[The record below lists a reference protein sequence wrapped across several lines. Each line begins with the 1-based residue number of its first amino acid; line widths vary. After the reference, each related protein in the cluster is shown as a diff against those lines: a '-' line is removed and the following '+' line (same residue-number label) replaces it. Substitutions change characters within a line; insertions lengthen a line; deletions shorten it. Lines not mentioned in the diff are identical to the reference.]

1 MTSLDKEWFIN
12 KLKECG
18 AVKYGDFTLASGQ
31 KSNFYIDIKIAITH
45 PDLLGAMAKAM
56 APYSKGYT
64 RIAGVE
70 LGAVPIAAALSLE
83 TKIPYIIMRKEKKD
97 HGTRKMYE
105 GEMRSGDKV
114 LFVEDVVTTGGTLG
128 TAITSLRSQ
137 GAVIDTV
144 VCVVDREEGGFR
156 NLQEI
161 GVKLESLI
169 KGQELQKG

>member
-1 MTSLDKEWFIN
+1 MTDLDKEWFIN
-12 KLKECG
+12 RLEECG

-31 KSNFYIDIKIAITH
+31 KSSYYIDIKIAITQ
-45 PDLLGAMAKAM
+45 PDLLSAIAKAM
-56 APYSKGYT
+56 VPHSTGYA

-83 TKIPYIIMRKEKKD
+83 TKIPYIIMRKEKKN
-97 HGTRKMYE
+97 HGTRKTYE

-114 LFVEDVVTTGGTLG
+114 LFVEDVVTTAGTLG

-137 GAVIDTV
+137 GAVIDRV
-144 VCVVDREEGGFR
+144 ICVVDREEGGVK

-169 KGQELQKG
+169 KGQELNKA